1 MAWHR
6 VEEGIFRLVNPAGGL
21 YPTYYVRFSVRGRER
36 FESAKTTSIKQARL
50 YRASKQ
56 LATARGEPLAPG
68 RITVTELL
76 DDLERTYA
84 LNGKL
89 TRTARAHLQLF
100 RDALGHLH
108 PTDCTADVVEEL
120 QRTWRA
126 TETVTA
132 ATINRRCNVLRRA
145 FRWGQRK
152 GKIAFVPYVGRL
164 DESASPR
171 GRYLPAP
178 DARRLEAE
186 LAAWVRPVFAVG
198 YDLGIR
204 KGQLARTRREYVD
217 LTPGRESITWP
228 PAECKARIPHVVPLR
243 GRVLAL
249 VRTAMRAAPAWP
261 CPYLFHGPRCAAG
274 RTPAAGYGCVGDFKT
289 ALANACGRAGLP
301 YGRRVRGY
309 TFHSTR
315 HSAATNLRAGM
326 DEADA
331 MKVTGHKTAHVFRHY
346 EHGQLDVLRARMDAA
361 AAALGG
367 EPDVPPAGQGRPP
380 RASRG
385 PRLRVVGG
393 GGRRASGSG
402 EGDKEAIRS
411 GGCRVDE
418 RS

>member
-1 MAWHR
+1 MAWSR
-6 VEEGIFRLVNPAGGL
+6 VEQGIFRIVNPAGGL
-21 YPTYYVRFSVRGRER
+21 YPAYYVRFSVRGRER

-50 YRASKQ
+50 YLASKH
-56 LATARGEPLAPG
+56 LASARGEPLVPG
-68 RITVTELL
+68 RITVAELL
-76 DDLERTYA
+76 DDLGRAYE

-89 TRTARAHLQLF
+89 TRTKRAHLQLF

-126 TETVTA
+126 TGTVTA

-164 DESASPR
+164 DESTSPR

-178 DARRLEAE
+178 DARRLEVE

-217 LTPGRESITWP
+217 LTRGRETMTWP
-228 PAECKARIPHVVPLR
+228 PAECKARTPHVVPLR
-243 GRVLAL
+243 GRTLAI
-249 VRTAMRAAPAWP
+249 VQTAMRAAPAWP

-274 RTPAAGYGCVGDFKT
+274 RTPSAAYGCVGDFKA
-289 ALANACGRAGLP
+289 ALANACRRVGLP
-301 YGRRVRGY
+301 YGRKLRGF

-315 HSAATNLRAGM
+315 HSAASNLRAGGLE
-326 DEADA
+326 EADA

-346 EHGQLDVLRARMDAA
+346 EHGQTEALRARMDAA
-361 AAALGG
+361 AAALGT
-367 EPDVPPAGQGRPP
+367 EPPIPPVAPARGR
-380 RASRG
+380 RLRLVTAAATEAAERETREWRESRG
-385 PRLRVVGG
+385 VGALTR
-393 GGRRASGSG
+393 GRKSV
-402 EGDKEAIRS
+402 K
-411 GGCRVDE
+411 
-418 RS
+418 